1 MQSLIN
7 IVKTYKNKEQEDKLY
22 EQNILSHLEHLEE
35 EYKEYV
41 ICGKVLDQTK
51 PEFTQQEYSNVNN
64 QLEEIQNQIELVK
77 KTSE

>member
-35 EYKEYV
+35 EYKEFV
-41 ICGKVLDQTK
+41 I
-51 PEFTQQEYSNVNN
+51 
-64 QLEEIQNQIELVK
+64 
-77 KTSE
+77 